1 METARLCSA
10 QFSYLLFIYC
20 DVVLVSNKTTL
31 EALTAFPCKQT
42 AANLKSASVSE
53 EWIITNVR
61 TWTQPLDSWCHCWY
75 SWWPLMWLE
84 VTIWRHHK
92 TSWMSIMRCLL
103 ISRHDLET
111 ACIQRW
117 RCPAITNPSLLWQ
130 DRRLQN
136 VVALNIELL
145 WAGAGKLR
153 WYLDI
158 MVKRKPKH
166 SYKLLV
172 LVPMA
177 MVCKM

>member
-1 METARLCSA
+1 MRVIGFSPNFETPTAYSITARAKTVEWGVNNHKCQDLDTLVSLLIFMVTFDVIRSNDMET
-10 QFSYLLFIYC
+10 
-20 DVVLVSNKTTL
+20 
-31 EALTAFPCKQT
+31 
-42 AANLKSASVSE
+42 
-53 EWIITNVR
+53 
-61 TWTQPLDSWCHCWY
+61 SW
-75 SWWPLMWLE
+75 
-84 VTIWRHHK
+84 
-92 TSWMSIMRCLL
+92 TSWMSIKRCLL

-136 VVALNIELL
+136 VVAGNIELL

-153 WYLDI
+153 GYLDI